1 MSTAEALALWHDQQ
15 AAAAIQRAV
24 RTAAPKLRQRLI
36 SDVRFHLGCA
46 ELVRQH
52 ADDLASI
59 AWEC

>member
-36 SDVRFHLGCA
+36 GDVRFHRNCA
-46 ELVRQH
+46 ELARRH
-52 ADDLASI
+52 AEDLASI
-59 AWEC
+59 AQEG